1 MRKVYGVIA
10 VLVWTGLT
18 FSACG
23 SEGAAVRS
31 MTDGTGEKIWLDA
44 GSEEMTREYYMQEEA
59 FLNAIEE
66 ALGAQGIRVQFCHL
80 GNVAAYMTGE
90 FEWNGRDYC
99 ATWQDGEIIS
109 WVEAQPLES
118 EEECSF

>member
-1 MRKVYGVIA
+1 MRKCYGMIA
-10 VLVWTGLT
+10 ALVWIGLT
-18 FSACG
+18 LSACS
-23 SEGAAVRS
+23 SERTAVRS

-44 GSEEMTREYYMQEEA
+44 GSEEMTREYYVQEEA

-66 ALGAQGIRVQFCHL
+66 ALGARGIRVQFCHL

-118 EEECSF
+118 KEEYCF